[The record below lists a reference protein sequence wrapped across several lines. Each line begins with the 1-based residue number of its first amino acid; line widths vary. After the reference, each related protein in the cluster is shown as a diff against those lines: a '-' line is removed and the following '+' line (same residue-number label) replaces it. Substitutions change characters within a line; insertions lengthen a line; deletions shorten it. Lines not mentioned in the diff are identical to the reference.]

1 LIVFG
6 DLLDPHLLNDKQN
19 DKVFLSNSKGGVKMD
34 KDLRKVVKELEAQGY
49 ETRVTAKGHITV
61 TRDGRV
67 VAVFSGTP
75 SDWRSMRNALARL
88 RRAGFRWPPR

>member
-1 LIVFG
+1 
-6 DLLDPHLLNDKQN
+6 
-19 DKVFLSNSKGGVKMD
+19 MD
-34 KDLRKVVKELEAQGY
+34 KDLRKVVKELEAQGF
-49 ETRVTAKGHITV
+49 TAKGHITV

-88 RRAGFRWPPR
+88 RHAGFRWPPR

>member
-1 LIVFG
+1 
-6 DLLDPHLLNDKQN
+6 
-19 DKVFLSNSKGGVKMD
+19 MD
-34 KDLRKVVKELEAQGY
+34 SP
-49 ETRVTAKGHITV
+49 TSPRVTAKGHITV

-88 RRAGFRWPPR
+88 RRADPEALFDRMAQLMAAGYAQRMGAQR

>member
-1 LIVFG
+1 MRVPIAN
-6 DLLDPHLLNDKQN
+6 DLLNDKFFARL
-19 DKVFLSNSKGGVKMD
+19 DLSRGKGGVKMD
-34 KDLRKVVKELEAQGY
+34 KDLRKVVKELEAQGF

-88 RRAGFRWPPR
+88 RHAGFRWPPR